1 MGSLPTDSRE
11 GEIAAQVARFA
22 EFCLWLQLDRLYKN
36 KAGTRGFRGTSRT
49 DAVRRVLNW
58 SAMRAS
64 GDPSSSPFRGLGTR
78 VIRPK
83 TAVAEILGRAS
94 RDAREQLHA
103 GAPSAAQ
110 IDALGGAF
118 QDYLFEDICEP
129 RLEPVLRALRSGA
142 VGPLLPAPEARAQLA
157 EPRRAWLVWAAA
169 LALCAYFA
177 LQLQPTGD
185 ECVERLE
192 EPPRAAP

>member
-1 MGSLPTDSRE
+1 MSSLPTDSRE

-22 EFCLWLQLDRLYKN
+22 EFCLWLQLDRLYKS
-36 KAGTRGFRGTSRT
+36 KAGTRGFRGASRT

-83 TAVAEILGRAS
+83 TAVAEILERAS
-94 RDAREQLHA
+94 RDAREQHHA
-103 GAPSAAQ
+103 GSPSAEQ
-110 IDALGGAF
+110 IDALAGAF
-118 QDYLFEDICEP
+118 QDYLFEDIREP
-129 RLEPVLRALRSGA
+129 RLEPVLHALRSGT
-142 VGPLLPAPEARAQLA
+142 VGPLLPTPPARVQH
-157 EPRRAWLVWAAA
+157 EPRRVWLVWAAA

-177 LQLQPTGD
+177 LQLHPSGD
-185 ECVERLE
+185 ECVERV
-192 EPPRAAP
+192 EPPRVAP